1 MTCAEFSR
9 YYTDF
14 RDGNDPAT
22 AERMRAHVE
31 LCPKCRSHHR
41 ALHVGVEM
49 LRNHEIDPSEGLQH
63 SLSARFKVRPIR

>member
-14 RDGNDPAT
+14 RDGNDPAM

-49 LRNHEIDPSEGLQH
+49 LRNHELDPSEGLQH
-63 SLSARFKVRPIR
+63 TLSARFKTRPIR